1 MIQENT
7 IYISKNYLMELK
19 AKMVHFRTF
28 IDRPIRNKYVGRF
41 ASKVKGQGLIFE
53 EMDNYRL
60 GDDIRNMNWKLTQK
74 LSRPV
79 VKRYTEDKERPVYL
93 VVDQSS
99 TMFFGSTS
107 KMKSVVA
114 CELASISYWSVVN
127 NQDPV
132 GAFVISNDG
141 HSFIKASK
149 SQARSVAILSEL
161 ESANRKLDVS
171 SLTNK
176 MDVVEEALKRLRHEV
191 RQNSLII
198 FISDFLDFNEGA
210 FTQLKL
216 LANKNE
222 LVLAHIVDQ
231 NETRLPEVS
240 NFVISNSIDELT
252 INSKGEKL
260 QNAYKENWD
269 KHIDRLYGLCRKL
282 SFPIFEI
289 NTHENIFTQLKQRRF
304 HE

>member
-1 MIQENT
+1 MIQENK

-28 IDRPIRNKYVGRF
+28 IDRPIRNEYVGRF

-149 SQARSVAILSEL
+149 SQARSVAILNEL